1 MDKKTIILLGASNS
15 RVPFGLGAGLNQPSV
30 DFHNLSLGG
39 TDSVHKIY
47 ELKRNETLIKKAD
60 LIILEVNLMDTTMAF
75 AMERLD
81 YKIAKYM
88 HYLYEELY
96 LLKKKILVLLLFEPR
111 CLSDN
116 AKKSGTFLC
125 IATQK
130 VSSLL

>member
-1 MDKKTIILLGASNS
+1 M
-15 RVPFGLGAGLNQPSV
+15 

-96 LLKKKILVLLLFEPR
+96 LLKKENF
-111 CLSDN
+111 
-116 AKKSGTFLC
+116 
-125 IATQK
+125 
-130 VSSLL
+130 SLASF